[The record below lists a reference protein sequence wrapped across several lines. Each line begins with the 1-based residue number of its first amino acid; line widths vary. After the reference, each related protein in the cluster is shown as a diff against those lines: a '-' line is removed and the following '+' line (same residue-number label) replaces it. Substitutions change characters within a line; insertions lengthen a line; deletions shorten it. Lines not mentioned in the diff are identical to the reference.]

1 MRAIRSQLR
10 RRKLRVAVYIKHEL
24 PRMVVFDAVFS
35 FLVPQ
40 FFFPVRVV
48 SFDPCKICFQFGVHH
63 IITVILVLVLVVLVV
78 LVLVLIVIVL
88 VLVLVVIDH
97 DLLFFPFLIVVVEVA
112 LSRPVPGKFRL
123 VVPVRGQAVIFR

>member
-10 RRKLRVAVYIKHEL
+10 RRKVYRRVYIKHEL
-24 PRMVVFDAVFS
+24 PRVPVPFAVF
-35 FLVPQ
+35 FDLVPQ
-40 FFFPVRVV
+40 FFFPVWVV
-48 SFDPCKICFQFGVHH
+48 SFDPCKVCFQFGVHH
-63 IITVILVLVLVVLVV
+63 IITVILVILVLVV
-78 LVLVLIVIVL
+78 LVLVLVVL
-88 VLVLVVIDH
+88 VLVLVLVDH

>member
-10 RRKLRVAVYIKHEL
+10 RRKVYRRVYIKHEL
-24 PRMVVFDAVFS
+24 PRVPVPLAVF
-35 FLVPQ
+35 FDLVPQ
-40 FFFPVRVV
+40 FFFPVWVV
-48 SFDPCKICFQFGVHH
+48 SFDPCKVCFQFGVHH
-63 IITVILVLVLVVLVV
+63 IITVILVILVLVV
-78 LVLVLIVIVL
+78 LVLVLV
-88 VLVLVVIDH
+88 DH